1 VTVSEK
7 PPAIFVMGPTASG
20 KTGLAIALQDHFPV
34 ELINVDSAQVYRQ
47 LDIGSAKPNLATLKK
62 APHHLIDIRDPLDA
76 YSAAD
81 FLADA
86 TAVMAEITARGK
98 IPLLVGGTMLYFK
111 VLLEGLSQMPEANPD
126 IRDKIQQQADSEGWP
141 TVYKQLQEVDP
152 ETAAGLHPNHSQ
164 RIQRALEVYRLT
176 GIPMSTL
183 RREENIGG
191 IADQYA
197 VKQLALMPV
206 NRKLI
211 HQRIEKRFEKMMA
224 EGLEAEVKAL
234 YQRGDL
240 HADLPAIRSVGYRQI
255 WQHLD
260 GQCSLDEAVERA
272 VAATRQLAK
281 RQITWLRNW
290 PRSCEIDIDSE
301 TDLYSIDRICALALK
316 KLPDAPIY

>member
-1 VTVSEK
+1 
-7 PPAIFVMGPTASG
+7 MGPTASG
-20 KTGLAIALQDHFPV
+20 KTDLAIALQAHFPV

-47 LDIGSAKPNLATLKK
+47 LDIGSAKPDRATLEK
-62 APHHLIDIRDPLDA
+62 APHHLIDIRDPVDP

-81 FLADA
+81 FLKDA
-86 TAVMAEITARGK
+86 TRVMAEITARGN

-111 VLLEGLSQMPEANPD
+111 VLLEGLSKMPEANPE
-126 IRDKIQQQADSEGWP
+126 IRDRIQQQADSECWP
-141 TVYKQLQEVDP
+141 AVYKQLQEVDP

-183 RREENIGG
+183 RREDNTGG

-197 VKQLALMPV
+197 IKQLALMPV

-211 HQRIEKRFEKMMA
+211 HQRIESRFEKMLSQ
-224 EGLEAEVKAL
+224 GLEAEVKVL

-240 HADLPAIRSVGYRQI
+240 HAELPAIRSVGYRQI
-255 WQHLD
+255 WQYLD
-260 GQCSLDEAVERA
+260 GQCSLDEAIGKA

-290 PRSCEIDIDSE
+290 PRSCEINIDSE

>member
-1 VTVSEK
+1 MTVSEK

-111 VLLEGLSQMPEANPD
+111 VLLEGLSQMPEADPE
-126 IRDKIQQQADSEGWP
+126 IRDSIQQQADSEGWP
-141 TVYKQLQEVDP
+141 AVYKQLQEVDP

-197 VKQLALMPV
+197 IKQLALMPV

-255 WQHLD
+255 WRHLD
-260 GQCSLDEAVERA
+260 GQCSLDEAVEKA
-272 VAATRQLAK
+272 IAATRQLAK